1 MTIVILQ
8 IVSALIGIIAL
19 LMQRPK
25 DKYNDAQNS
34 RQDVVDGNVSAIES
48 DIDRLLVGT
57 NNSVTREPSAEDVER
72 RISQL

>member
-8 IVSALIGIIAL
+8 IVSALIGIITL

-25 DKYNDAQNS
+25 DKYNDAQNN
-34 RQDVVDGNVSAIES
+34 RQDVVNGNVPAIES
-48 DIDRLLVGT
+48 DIDRVLVGT
-57 NNSVTREPSAEDVER
+57 NSSSAGEPSAEDVER

>member
-8 IVSALIGIIAL
+8 IVSALIGIITL

-34 RQDVVDGNVSAIES
+34 RQDVVDGNVPAIES

-57 NNSVTREPSAEDVER
+57 NSSAAREPSAEDVER

>member
-1 MTIVILQ
+1 MTIVILR

-25 DKYNDAQNS
+25 DKYAGAQNN
-34 RQDVVDGNVSAIES
+34 RQDIVDGNTDAVKSAV
-48 DIDRLLVGT
+48 DRLLVGT
-57 NNSVTREPSAEDVER
+57 DSCASREPSAEDVER

>member
-25 DKYNDAQNS
+25 DKYNDAQNN
-34 RQDVVDGNVSAIES
+34 RQEVVDGNVSAIES
-48 DIDRLLVGT
+48 NVDRLLVGT
-57 NNSVTREPSAEDVER
+57 NSSPAGEPSAEDVER